1 MRKIKLMVI
10 PVLAFMVLATP
21 VKAFENKVQIQQLPT
36 YMNTDTFKISCSAV
50 TANLVDTDA
59 STTTKAQFYFT
70 KEGGGETAFGS
81 LIDLSVTPCQA
92 QLTGSQINDEKKYT
106 ITVKLDSGEI
116 SSTTFIF
123 DRSGPSPVSGFSR
136 DGLSDGARL
145 KWTNPENEDFD
156 KVIIYRGEEQG
167 FSADSSH
174 EIAVVRGSA
183 NSPMAYEDHS
193 TPPSGKNYYYL
204 IRALDKAGNTS
215 GLVGDG
221 GGVTVV
227 ISPTPGTGETGKVTV
242 FPKEAPKGG
251 SVLGTE
257 ATPSPTPTATVSPNV
272 VQKINNFASTTP
284 QPFRWILTHK
294 KISLGVVVLIGL
306 SIYTIKR
313 IRAKKK

>member
-1 MRKIKLMVI
+1 MRKIKIII
-10 PVLAFMVLATP
+10 PAIVFMVLATP
-21 VKAFENKVQIQQLPT
+21 VKAFENQVQIQQLPT

-50 TANLVDTDA
+50 TANLVDTDP

-81 LIDLSVTPCQA
+81 PIDLSVTPCQA

-106 ITVKLDSGEI
+106 ITVKLDSGEV

-136 DGLSDGARL
+136 DGLSDGTRL

-174 EIAVVRGSA
+174 EIATVRGSA
-183 NSPMAYEDHS
+183 NSPMTYEDHS
-193 TPPSGKNYYYL
+193 TPPAGKNYYYL
-204 IRALDKAGNTS
+204 IRALDKAGNSS
-215 GLVGDG
+215 GLIGDG
-221 GGVTVV
+221 GETVTVTPSPSATTGGNVV
-227 ISPTPGTGETGKVTV
+227 IL
-242 FPKEAPKGG
+242 PKESPSG

-257 ATPSPTPTATVSPNV
+257 ATPSPTPAATITPNLV
-272 VQKINNFASTTP
+272 DNINSFAAKTP

-294 KISLGVVVLIGL
+294 KISIGALLLVAGSAYLIL
-306 SIYTIKR
+306 SLVRKR
-313 IRAKKK
+313 K